1 MAVVQRAGAA
11 PLWWLGVV
19 AAGAGLVPEGLT
31 GRRIGVL
38 VGALLF
44 LLAAAVVPL
53 VRGGRAAALAAEAER
68 AARSDILQARS
79 VTVRNWRRGH
89 RWWLLLAFA
98 AALGSAFALPAAGGM
113 VLSGWGTGLW
123 LRARGTGR
131 VEEAREVLLWTAAD
145 ALGRGAGDPLG
156 ARTTRLWTT
165 GTEAGDAAPG
175 GGRRR

>member
-53 VRGGRAAALAAEAER
+53 VRGGRAAELAAKAER

-113 VLSGWGTGLW
+113 ALAGWGTGLW